1 MIFLDDAGMARLRA
15 LAAQPDVV
23 DDRFELGEPI
33 GEGGMGTVYRARD
46 RATGGAVALKIV
58 RVVNEQT
65 DARFEREAAA
75 LADLSHPG
83 IVRYVAHGL
92 TATGERYL
100 AMELLSG
107 VTLAERLVGGA
118 LGVSE
123 TLAVGR
129 GIASALAAA
138 HAKELVHRDVKPGN
152 VFLEGGSASRV
163 KVLDF
168 GLARGP
174 GGPLVTRAGSLLG
187 TPSYMAPEQV
197 RGDRAI
203 DARADVFALGALLF
217 ECLTG
222 KPPFAGADTE
232 AVLAKVLLEQPPPAR
247 ELRPE
252 VPLALEA
259 LITTMLRKDPEGRP
273 RDAAEVARAL
283 AAVEETGTE
292 PESPR
297 PIEPSPFAPG
307 SIIGGKYRV
316 ERALGRGGMG
326 VVVLARDEVLGR
338 RVAIK
343 LLRAA
348 GHRDEAR
355 FLREARAVAR
365 LTSEHAPRILEIGT
379 LDDGAPFLVMEYQ
392 GGSDLGRVL
401 HDRGRLPPA
410 IAVDYVLQASE
421 VLAEAHALGIV
432 HRDLKPSNL
441 FLAARVDGTPRIL
454 VLDFGIAKTT
464 PGFERIDGI
473 DGETS
478 LTATSAVIGSP
489 LYMSPEQLHSAKD
502 VDARTDLWSLGV
514 VLQELLTGRPPFEAE
529 SAAAMGAK
537 IAAGAPTPLA
547 EGCPDAPPG
556 LAAVLL
562 RCLEKDPNRRF
573 QDIAELA
580 QALSPFASEASRL
593 SVDRIARVAR
603 AGLLSG
609 DAVALAPT
617 LAAPARATTTR
628 GWDAPRA
635 PTRRR
640 IPYVAAGAAL
650 LAIGAASFS
659 LRPGAT
665 SAPAAASAI
674 EASAA
679 PPEAPAPVQTA
690 VVISPSSAAPS
701 AAVLLPLA
709 GEKAYRPPVSSARAP
724 SRPPRIKPASA
735 APKAIDPLD
744 PALMG
749 R

>member
-1 MIFLDDAGMARLRA
+1 MIFLGDAGMARLRA
-15 LAAQPDVV
+15 LAAEPDIVG
-23 DDRFELGEPI
+23 DRFELGEPI
-33 GEGGMGTVYRARD
+33 GEGGTGTVYRAQD
-46 RATGGAVALKIV
+46 RATGGGVALKIV
-58 RVVNEQT
+58 RAVNDQA

-107 VTLAERLVGGA
+107 VTLAERLAGGA

-123 TLAVGR
+123 ALAVGR
-129 GIASALAAA
+129 GIAAALAAA

-168 GLARGP
+168 GLARGR
-174 GGPLVTRAGSLLG
+174 GGPTVTRAGSLLG

-197 RGDRAI
+197 RGAREI

-222 KPPFAGADTE
+222 EPPFAGADTE
-232 AVLAKVLLEQPPPAR
+232 AVLGKVLLEQPPPAR

-252 VPLALEA
+252 VPAALEA
-259 LITTMLRKDPEGRP
+259 LIAAMLRKDPEGRP

-283 AAVEETGTE
+283 AAVEETAAPPE
-292 PESPR
+292 PPR
-297 PIEPSPFAPG
+297 PSEPPPFAPG
-307 SIIGGKYRV
+307 SILGGKYRV

-343 LLRAA
+343 ILRAA
-348 GHRDEAR
+348 GRSDEAR

-365 LTSEHAPRILEIGT
+365 LTSEHVARVLEIGT
-379 LDDGAPFLVMEYQ
+379 REDGAPFLVMEYQ
-392 GGSDLGRVL
+392 SGSDLGRVL

-410 IAVDYVLQASE
+410 VAVDYVLQASE
-421 VLAEAHALGIV
+421 ALAEAHALGIV

-441 FLAARVDGTPRIL
+441 FLAARMDGTPRIL

-464 PGFERIDGI
+464 PAFEGRGGL
-473 DGETS
+473 DGEPS

-502 VDARTDLWSLGV
+502 VDARSDLWSLGV
-514 VLQELLTGRPPFEAE
+514 VLHELLTGRPPFEAE

-537 IAAGAPTPLA
+537 IAAGAPAPLA
-547 EGCPDAPPG
+547 QGCPDAPPG

-562 RCLEKDPNRRF
+562 RCLEKDPSRRF

-580 QALSPFASEASRL
+580 QALGPFAPEASRL

-603 AGLLSG
+603 AGLLAS

-628 GWDAPRA
+628 GWDTPRA
-635 PTRRR
+635 PAKRR
-640 IPYVAAGAAL
+640 IPYLAAVAAL
-650 LAIGAASFS
+650 LAIGAALVS
-659 LRPGAT
+659 LRPGVAP
-665 SAPAAASAI
+665 APAAASMI

-679 PPEAPAPVQTA
+679 PLQAPAPA
-690 VVISPSSAAPS
+690 PPPVVSSPSSAAPS
-701 AAVLLPLA
+701 AAVRLPSA
-709 GEKAYRPPVSSARAP
+709 SEKAPRPQASSAREP
-724 SRPPRIKPASA
+724 PQPPRIKPASA